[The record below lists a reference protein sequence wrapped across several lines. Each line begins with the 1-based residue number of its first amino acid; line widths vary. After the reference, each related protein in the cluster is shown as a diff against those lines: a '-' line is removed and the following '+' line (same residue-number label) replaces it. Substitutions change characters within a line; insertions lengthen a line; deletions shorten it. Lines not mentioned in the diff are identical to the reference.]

1 MNFISILVYLFV
13 SLAAGIGLI
22 GMSLEINHL
31 NIAGYISTLN
41 TMATNSS
48 LTRTIIFLFG
58 SLIILIFLR
67 FLQKGLTRY
76 RREKTIKTDT
86 ENGYISVTLTAI
98 EDMIKKSLSDDDLI
112 SYIKPKILST
122 RKEIIAYVK
131 LALKEA
137 INIKDFAE
145 NVQTK
150 LKDKL
155 QAMLGNEKTLKINIE
170 VKKISFPKKY
180 TEENEKEEDE
190 EGPLRKY

>member
-137 INIKDFAE
+137 VNIKDFAE